1 MQILKKLLFLLTPYE
16 KRQASLLLVMMLF
29 MALLDM
35 VGVASILPFIA
46 VLTDTSIIET
56 NLILNKLFLFSK
68 NFGIQDE
75 QEFIF
80 ALGILVF
87 VVLITSLS
95 FKALTN
101 YMQMRFVLMRQ
112 YSIGKRLM
120 QKYLYQPYSWF
131 LGRNSA
137 DLGKS
142 ILSEVSEVVGT
153 GIKPYLDLIAQTMV
167 ATAIIILL
175 MLLDPKLAIIVGFLF
190 GSTYGLFYNFV
201 RRYLNRLGEKR
212 LESTFFRFEA
222 MNPELFSR
230 W

>member
-87 VVLITSLS
+87 VALITSLS

-120 QKYLYQPYSWF
+120 QKYLY
-131 LGRNSA
+131 
-137 DLGKS
+137 
-142 ILSEVSEVVGT
+142 
-153 GIKPYLDLIAQTMV
+153 LD
-167 ATAIIILL
+167 
-175 MLLDPKLAIIVGFLF
+175 
-190 GSTYGLFYNFV
+190 
-201 RRYLNRLGEKR
+201 
-212 LESTFFRFEA
+212 
-222 MNPELFSR
+222 
-230 W
+230 